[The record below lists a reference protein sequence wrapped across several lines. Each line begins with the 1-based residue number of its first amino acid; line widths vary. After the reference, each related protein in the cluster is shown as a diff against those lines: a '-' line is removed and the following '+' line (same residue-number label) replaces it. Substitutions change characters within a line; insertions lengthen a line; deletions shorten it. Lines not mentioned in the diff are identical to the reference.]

1 MRYILLIYA
10 NESEWETKGPT
21 ERAAVMRDHHALD
34 DELVRTGKFKVADAL
49 QPTRTATTV
58 RVREGK
64 TLVVDG
70 PFTET
75 KEQLAGF
82 YVVDARDL
90 DDAIAIASRIP
101 PARWGAVE
109 VRPIWETPS

>member
-10 NESEWETKGPT
+10 DERDWEAKSPA
-21 ERAAVMRDHHALD
+21 ERQAVIAEHNTLD
-34 DELVRTGKFKVADAL
+34 AELVRAGKWKTSDAL

-58 RVREGK
+58 RIRDGK
-64 TLVVDG
+64 ALVTDG
-70 PFTET
+70 PYAET

-82 YVVDARDL
+82 YVIDARDL

-109 VRPIWETPS
+109 VRPISEMG